1 MENTDKIEEKV
12 SPPKQI
18 KIDSTFQC
26 ELFYIIFYIILY
38 FFLI

>member
-12 SPPKQI
+12 SSPKQI

-26 ELFYIIFYIILY
+26 ELIYIS
-38 FFLI
+38 FF

>member
-12 SPPKQI
+12 SPPKQT

-26 ELFYIIFYIILY
+26 KLFYI